1 MNSLQKRTLGAIL
14 IVGMLGANVTAIAWS
29 KSAKDT
35 LANSTLG
42 PLQNLIPSKDN
53 VYDLGTTA
61 NRWRSINVGTDSLSF
76 VDSIK
81 GTAVTLGVSD
91 GALVVNNA
99 AGIQVGPLQFT
110 PTGIKALDPAA
121 DITIGDKG
129 DLGYLSTARGVKF
142 PDGSVQLSATS
153 LVAGPPGPAGH
164 DGAKGIQGPKGDT
177 GMSGGPQGF
186 QGIQGP
192 KGDTGAQGPAGPSGT
207 TGFTE
212 QAVCFATSDKTLRFG
227 TCADLGIAGTNFT
240 ILIK

>member
-1 MNSLQKRTLGAIL
+1 MNSLQKRTLGALL
-14 IVGMLGANVTAIAWS
+14 IFGMLGANVTAIAWS

-35 LANSTLG
+35 LAHSNVV
-42 PLQNLIPSKDN
+42 PLKNLVPSKDN
-53 VYDLGTTA
+53 TYVLGTPEKRWKSVKIGTA
-61 NRWRSINVGTDSLSF
+61 SLSF
-76 VDSIK
+76 IDSINK
-81 GTAVTLGVSD
+81 TEVVLGVSD
-91 GALVVNNA
+91 GALVVNNT

-110 PTGIKALDPAA
+110 HTGIKALDAAA

-129 DLGYLSTARGVKF
+129 DRGFLATARGIKF

-153 LVAGPPGPAGH
+153 LVAGPPGPAGVT
-164 DGAKGIQGPKGDT
+164 GARGLRGEKGDT

-186 QGIQGP
+186 QGIQGE
-192 KGDTGAQGPAGPSGT
+192 KGEKGATGPQGPSGT

-227 TCADLGIAGTNFT
+227 TCADLGIAGSNFT